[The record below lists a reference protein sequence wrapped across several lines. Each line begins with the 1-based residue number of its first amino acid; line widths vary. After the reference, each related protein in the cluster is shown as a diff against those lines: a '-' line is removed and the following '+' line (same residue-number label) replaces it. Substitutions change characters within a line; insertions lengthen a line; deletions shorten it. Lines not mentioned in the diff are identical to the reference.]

1 MTPSVTRCAR
11 VAVII
16 VSYNVRDLLARCLES
31 IVASRQAVDLAPV
44 YVVDNASSDGS
55 TAMVRERFP
64 WVELIAST
72 ENLGFARANNLA
84 LRALGLP
91 DAAAAPD
98 AVLLL
103 NPDAELLP
111 GAVDVLAACLDARP
125 NVGMVGPQLQYADGR
140 FQHSAFRF
148 PSLAQIF
155 LDFFPLHGRLLDSR
169 INGRYPQA
177 LYAHGEPFAADFVLG
192 ASMLVRTDALR
203 QVGLLDEGYFMY
215 AEEMDWAW
223 RMRAAGWSVLC
234 APAARVIH
242 HEGQS
247 SRQFRERAFVELW
260 RSRWRFFD
268 RYYPPAWRWIARRL
282 VRACLWIAARRAARQ
297 GMPAAEL
304 ANRQRAY
311 REVAAL

>member
-1 MTPSVTRCAR
+1 MMRSATRCAR

-31 IVASRQAVDLAPV
+31 IAIGRQAVDLAPV

-55 TAMVRERFP
+55 AAMVRERFP
-64 WVELIAST
+64 WVELIAAA
-72 ENLGFARANNLA
+72 ENLGFARANNVA

-91 DAAAAPD
+91 AAAAAPD

-111 GAVDVLAACLDARP
+111 GAVDALAACLDAQS
-125 NVGMVGPQLQYADGR
+125 NVGMVGPQLQYGDGC

-177 LYAHGEPFAADFVLG
+177 LYARGEPFAVDFILG
-192 ASMLVRTDALR
+192 ASMLVRADALR

-223 RMRAAGWSVLC
+223 RMRAAGWSILC

-268 RYYPPAWRWIARRL
+268 RYYPPAWCWIARRL
-282 VRACLWIAARRAARQ
+282 VRACLWIAAQRAARQ

-304 ANRQRAY
+304 ADRQRAY